1 MTRCFLALGSN
12 LGNRRANLHAAI
24 DGLSRHGVQI
34 MRGAS
39 VYSTE
44 PKELRVQPW
53 FLNTVIEAV
62 TEFDPEKLLGVC
74 LDVEQSLKRTRLA
87 TNGPRTL
94 DIDIILFGDRVVQ
107 SDRIT
112 IPHPRYAVRRFV
124 LEPLAE
130 IAPDVIDPLRNQ
142 SISEILDQ
150 VGDRACVKRCAPPI
164 F

>member
-94 DIDIILFGDRVVQ
+94 DIDII
-107 SDRIT
+107 
-112 IPHPRYAVRRFV
+112 
-124 LEPLAE
+124 
-130 IAPDVIDPLRNQ
+130 
-142 SISEILDQ
+142 
-150 VGDRACVKRCAPPI
+150 
-164 F
+164 